1 MCASYFP
8 HLYVF
13 HCCIQFVR
21 HLKFEI
27 LNLCSFFILQSPSKW
42 FAVAYK
48 EAVCHACPYDEFD
61 SRTSQ
66 NFYRFEGN
74 GLGIFFGKNW
84 GARKG
89 I

>member
-1 MCASYFP
+1 M
-8 HLYVF
+8 
-13 HCCIQFVR
+13 
-21 HLKFEI
+21 KFEI

-48 EAVCHACPYDEFD
+48 EAVCHACPYDVFD

-74 GLGIFFGKNW
+74 GLGIKKLGSK
-84 GARKG
+84 KG
-89 I
+89 NLYCQEFLWFTLLSF